1 MAGPITAMTGLDPKV
16 SKPPDVEIMPRAC
29 RRAPF
34 QHEPY
39 DAAAVQWPNRPHET
53 SKLPCNVAM
62 KVRIDN
68 DSQVPYYFWQPG
80 SVIREIS
87 VNTMK
92 RLISVVSGY
101 PDVVFGASA
110 VHGPRA

>member
-53 SKLPCNVAM
+53 NKSPCNVVM

-68 DSQVPYYFWQPG
+68 DSQIPYCFWQPG
-80 SVIREIS
+80 SVIIQMWYLAPVQRMAQGQEYVCVFRI
-87 VNTMK
+87 
-92 RLISVVSGY
+92 RL
-101 PDVVFGASA
+101 
-110 VHGPRA
+110 